1 LKRWWYML
9 AAVAVLVFLIVGI
22 KGFQIYRTIQAF
34 KAQGAPKV
42 TVSAARAEYS
52 SWQPTLEAVGSLKAV
67 HGADLS
73 AEVSGIVE
81 SCEFESGQNVKAG
94 TLLVRLRAAD
104 DLARL
109 ESLKAAAALAQSTYE
124 RDQSQFKVQAVSQAT
139 LDSDA
144 ANLRSARA
152 QVAEQQAVVDK
163 KFIRAPFAGRVG
175 IRAVDPGQYVA
186 PGTKLVTLQ
195 SLEPIFADFYLPQQN
210 LAQIAVGQRVIVTTA
225 AAAGQS
231 FAGQIDAINPQVDPA
246 TRNVQLR
253 ARLKNEG
260 LKLLPGMYVKVVI
273 DSGAEQRL
281 LTLPQTAIVYNPYG
295 ASVYLVKPAGSAAQP
310 ATSGGAP
317 PAAAA
322 NLVVQQQFVETG
334 ATRGDQVAILKGISA
349 GELVVT
355 SGQIKL
361 KNGAAVVVDNSVT
374 PMNSL
379 NPAPPNE

>member
-1 LKRWWYML
+1 ML
-9 AAVAVLVFLIVGI
+9 AAVAVLVLLIAGI

-34 KAQGAPKV
+34 KAQGTPKV
-42 TVSAARAEYS
+42 TVSAARAAYS

-73 AEVSGIVE
+73 AEVAGIVE
-81 SCEFESGQNVKAG
+81 SCEFESGENVKAG

-109 ESLKAAAALAQSTYE
+109 ESLQAAAALAQSTYE

-210 LAQIAVGQRVIVTTA
+210 LAQVAVGQRVTVTTPA
-225 AAAGQS
+225 AADHA
-231 FAGQIDAINPQVDPA
+231 FAGKIAAINPQVDPA

-253 ARLKNEG
+253 ASLENEG
-260 LKLLPGMYVKVVI
+260 LQLLPGMYVKVVI
-273 DSGAEQRL
+273 DSGAEQRR

-295 ASVYLVKPAGSAAQP
+295 ASVYLIKPAAGAAR
-310 ATSGGAP
+310 
-317 PAAAA
+317 PAASGASAQGAA
-322 NLVVQQQFVETG
+322 ADLVVQQQFVRTG
-334 ATRGDQVAILKGISA
+334 PTRGDQVAILEGVGA
-349 GELVVT
+349 GDLVVT

-361 KNGAAVVVDNSVT
+361 KNGSAVVVDNSVT
-374 PMNSL
+374 PTNSD

>member
-1 LKRWWYML
+1 ML
-9 AAVAVLVFLIVGI
+9 VAVAVLVFLIAGI

-73 AEVSGIVE
+73 AEVAGTVE
-81 SCEFESGQNVKAG
+81 SCEFESGQNVRAG

-109 ESLKAAAALAQSTYE
+109 EALQAAAALAQSTYE
-124 RDQSQFKVQAVSQAT
+124 RDQGQFKVQAISQAT
-139 LDSDA
+139 LDGDA

-163 KFIRAPFAGRVG
+163 KFIRAPFGGRVG

-195 SLEPIFADFYLPQQN
+195 SLEPIFIDFYLPQQS
-210 LAQIAVGQRVIVTTA
+210 LAQLAVGQRVTVTTA
-225 AAAGQS
+225 AAAGQTFVGS
-231 FAGQIDAINPQVDPA
+231 IDAINPQVDPA

-260 LKLLPGMYVKVVI
+260 QRLLPGMYAKVVI
-273 DSGAEQRL
+273 DSGAEQNL

-295 ASVYLVKPAGSAAQP
+295 ASVYVVRPAGAAEKPGTAGASAQG
-310 ATSGGAP
+310 TTHD
-317 PAAAA
+317 
-322 NLVVQQQFVETG
+322 LLVQQQFVKTG
-334 ATRGDQVAILKGISA
+334 PTRGDQVAILEGIGA
-349 GELVVT
+349 GDLVVT

-361 KNGAAVVVDNSVT
+361 KNGAAVVVDNSAAPTNAV
-374 PMNSL
+374 
-379 NPAPPNE
+379 NPSPPNE

>member
-1 LKRWWYML
+1 ML
-9 AAVAVLVFLIVGI
+9 AAVAVLVFVIAGI

-34 KAQGAPKV
+34 KAQGTPKV
-42 TVSAARAEYS
+42 TVSAAQAEYS
-52 SWQPTLEAVGSLKAV
+52 PWQPTLEAVGSLKAV
-67 HGADLS
+67 HGADLA

-81 SCEFESGQNVKAG
+81 SCEFESGENVKAG

-109 ESLKAAAALAQSTYE
+109 ESLQAAAALAQSTYE
-124 RDQSQFKVQAVSQAT
+124 RDQGQFKVQAVSQAT
-139 LDSDA
+139 LDGDA

-163 KFIRAPFAGRVG
+163 KFIRAPFAGRIG

-195 SLEPIFADFYLPQQN
+195 SLDPIFIDFYLPQQS
-210 LAQIAVGQRVIVTTA
+210 LAQLAVGQRVTVTTTA
-225 AAAGQS
+225 VTGQS
-231 FAGQIDAINPQVDPA
+231 FVGRIDAINPQVDPA

-253 ARLKNEG
+253 ARLNNEG
-260 LKLLPGMYVKVVI
+260 QRLLPGMYAKVVI

-295 ASVYLVKPAGSAAQP
+295 ASVYVVRPAGAAGTAGTAGKPSAT
-310 ATSGGAP
+310 ATP
-317 PAAAA
+317 PQDQGRD
-322 NLVVQQQFVETG
+322 LVVQQQFVKTG
-334 ATRGDQVAILKGISA
+334 PTRGDQVAILQGIDA
-349 GELVVT
+349 GDLVVT

-361 KNGAAVVVDNSVT
+361 KNGAAVVVDNSAAPSDAANPT
-374 PMNSL
+374 PR
-379 NPAPPNE
+379 NE

>member
-1 LKRWWYML
+1 
-9 AAVAVLVFLIVGI
+9 VLVFVIAGI

-34 KAQGAPKV
+34 KAQGTPKV
-42 TVSAARAEYS
+42 TVSAAQAEYS
-52 SWQPTLEAVGSLKAV
+52 PWQPTLEAVGSLKAV
-67 HGADLS
+67 HGADLA

-81 SCEFESGQNVKAG
+81 SCEFESGENVKAG

-109 ESLKAAAALAQSTYE
+109 ESLQAAAALAQSTYE
-124 RDQSQFKVQAVSQAT
+124 RDQGQFKVQAVSQAT
-139 LDSDA
+139 LDGDA

-163 KFIRAPFAGRVG
+163 KFIRAPFAGRIG

-195 SLEPIFADFYLPQQN
+195 SLDPIFIDFYLPQQS
-210 LAQIAVGQRVIVTTA
+210 LAQLAVGQRVTVTTTA
-225 AAAGQS
+225 VTGQS
-231 FAGQIDAINPQVDPA
+231 FVGRIDAINPQVDPA

-253 ARLKNEG
+253 ARLNNEG
-260 LKLLPGMYVKVVI
+260 QRLLPGMYAKVVI

-295 ASVYLVKPAGSAAQP
+295 ASVYVVRPAGAAGTAGTAGKPSAT
-310 ATSGGAP
+310 ATP
-317 PAAAA
+317 PQDKGRD
-322 NLVVQQQFVETG
+322 LVVQQQFVKTG
-334 ATRGDQVAILKGISA
+334 PTRGDQVAILQGIDA
-349 GELVVT
+349 GDLVVT

-361 KNGAAVVVDNSVT
+361 KNGAAVVVDNSAAPSDAANPT
-374 PMNSL
+374 PR
-379 NPAPPNE
+379 NE